1 MYQITQNYLD
11 DIGHQIVLEEIDNAL
26 ALYPESLA
34 QKVNFRDFRQKVIT
48 DVTNKILLN
57 RLFDQSK
64 KSWRKC
70 KFPYRSLELRL
81 LIEQY
86 AHEVIQSRFQSECK
100 AFTGVQFVTR

>member
-1 MYQITQNYLD
+1 MYQITPNYLD

-48 DVTNKILLN
+48 DVTKKILLN
-57 RLFDQSK
+57 RLFDHRQ

-70 KFPYRSLELRL
+70 KSPYRSLELRL

-86 AHEVIQSRFQSECK
+86 AHEVIQSRLQSECD
-100 AFTGVQFVTR
+100 AFTGVQFATI